1 MKKIISFLLC
11 AIIASTCSLS
21 ALATEEVQTCSEE
34 TEIIEFIYEEEISD
48 ELKERIENHLLN
60 GENRESR
67 GILCTIFGHDLIT
80 SNTTQIT
87 HKVNASAP
95 RCLEE
100 KYKVETCEDCDY
112 VNSTL
117 TSSRYIYCCS

>member
-1 MKKIISFLLC
+1 MSV
-11 AIIASTCSLS
+11 
-21 ALATEEVQTCSEE
+21 LATEEVQTCSEE

-80 SNTTQIT
+80 TNTTQIT
-87 HKVNASAP
+87 HKAKASVP
-95 RCLEE
+95 RCLKET
-100 KYKVETCEDCDY
+100 YKVETCEDCDY
-112 VNSTL
+112 MKSTL
-117 TSSRYIYCCS
+117 VASQYIYCCA